1 MSPRPLPQP
10 LPAPLAHGLRLPSLD
25 GLLAFEAAAR
35 LGTFERAAD
44 ALCITASAV
53 AKRVAA
59 VEQLLGSAL
68 FVRTG
73 KALQPTA
80 TGKEYLAQVAPI
92 LAQLAALP
100 LHQRQVQQLQRLRL
114 CAPPTFARQ
123 VLVPALDGFTRLHPS
138 VELEVLLSVPYA
150 DSPPPPEADLT
161 VRHGAPDGQAPVLMH
176 DRLLPLAAPAL
187 LARLGPLRAPADL
200 ARAPLLRT
208 PIDPWA
214 PWFQAAGLAWP
225 EPTSGPRLLDLGLTL
240 EAAAAGQGVVL
251 ARPALARAWLA
262 SGALLPL
269 FALSATPATQYLLLR
284 APGAPAAASTCA
296 DWLAAVCLAQAQAAE
311 AELQRALVAAGLPP
325 LA

>member
-1 MSPRPLPQP
+1 MSPRPLPQD
-10 LPAPLAHGLRLPSLD
+10 LRLPSLD

-53 AKRVAA
+53 AKRVAT

-123 VLVPALDGFTRLHPS
+123 VLVPALDGFTRLHPA

-161 VRHGAPDGQAPVLMH
+161 VRHGVPDGQAEVLMH

-187 LARLGPLRAPADL
+187 LDRLGPLRKPADL
-200 ARAPLLRT
+200 AAAPLLRT
-208 PIDPWA
+208 PIEPWA
-214 PWFQAAGLAWP
+214 PWFSAAGLGWP
-225 EPTSGPRLLDLGLTL
+225 EPTQGPRLLDLGLTL
-240 EAAAAGQGVVL
+240 EAAAAGQGVAL
-251 ARPALARAWLA
+251 ARPSLARAWLA
-262 SGALLPL
+262 SGALVPL
-269 FALSATPATQYLLLR
+269 FALSAVPSTQYLAQL
-284 APGAPAAASTCA
+284 APSASAAAQACLR
-296 DWLAAVCLAQAQAAE
+296 WLQAVCQAQTQAAE
-311 AELQRALVAAGLPP
+311 AELQRALVAAGLSS
-325 LA
+325 LS